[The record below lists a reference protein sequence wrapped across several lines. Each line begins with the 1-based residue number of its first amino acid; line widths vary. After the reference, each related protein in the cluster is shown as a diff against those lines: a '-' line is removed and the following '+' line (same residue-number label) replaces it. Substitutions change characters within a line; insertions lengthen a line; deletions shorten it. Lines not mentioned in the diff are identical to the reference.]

1 MAMGIDLALV
11 DGARRQRD
19 GPLSL
24 SQVRGQEPDP
34 PTDRTGR
41 NAHEVLP
48 RRRRGM
54 EACHREDTG
63 VAIGPC
69 DGRDEVASNTYADPQ
84 FLARDHR

>member
-11 DGARRQRD
+11 DGPRRQRD

-34 PTDRTGR
+34 STNRTGR
-41 NAHEVLP
+41 DAHEVLP

-54 EACHREDTG
+54 EACHREDTR
-63 VAIGPC
+63 VATAPVWFQSKRLRFKPASVIV
-69 DGRDEVASNTYADPQ
+69 VA
-84 FLARDHR
+84 